1 MYGDWTRENL
11 TLEGTFSINTLAK
24 ACGISRATLLRM
36 EQEGLLKPAYVN
48 PDNSY
53 RYYDYKSIAEV
64 IRVLNYQQLGFTKKE
79 ILDLYNDPSL
89 IKDSLSL
96 LKEHYEFVLR
106 ELEEL
111 TLKIDNNDDI
121 KIRETEISAGY
132 YYEKTANIIYNPEH
146 VRRMALS
153 GIQEF
158 VSQSLSI
165 TGLRPMQLFID
176 DESDVLGSFDYKE
189 HTCKLILPT
198 ESSYGTNIVHYD
210 SYKALSLVC
219 KYNYYKSENLFHM
232 LWEEA
237 LRRNLTPVGPIHIT
251 GLPEVVFD
259 SIPGGDKNTLRI
271 LLRVK

>member
-1 MYGDWTRENL
+1 MYGNWSRENI
-11 TLEGTFSINTLAK
+11 TPEGTFSINTLAK
-24 ACGISRATLLRM
+24 HCGISRATLLRM
-36 EQEGLLKPAYVN
+36 EQEGLLKPAYIN

-89 IKDSLSL
+89 IKDSLSS

-111 TLKIDNNDDI
+111 SLKIDFNKDI
-121 KIRETEISAGY
+121 KIRETEISPGY
-132 YYEKTANIIYNPEH
+132 YFEKSSSIIYNPEH
-146 VRRMALS
+146 VRRLALN
-153 GIQEF
+153 GIQDY
-158 VSQSLSI
+158 VSNNLVL
-165 TGLRPMQLFID
+165 TGLRSMQLFVD
-176 DESDVLGSFDYKE
+176 DDPSILGAFDHNE
-189 HTCKLILPT
+189 HICKIIIPT
-198 ESSYGTNIVHYD
+198 ESTDCPNVVHYEG
-210 SYKALSLVC
+210 YKALTLVC
-219 KYNYYKSENLFHM
+219 QYNYYKSENLFHM
-232 LWEEA
+232 LWDEA
-237 LRRNLTPVGPIHIT
+237 IKRNLTPIGPIHIT